1 MATIRRR
8 KPASKTTP
16 ARRRSKPAVKAT
28 PRRRRRSASMASPF
42 SKAAIRTGGK
52 AVIQGAAGGAAAKV
66 LADNIAGRLAPM
78 LGGLAPY
85 SRPITAALGAYLT
98 QTMLKNPTL
107 AAGMAGV
114 AGAELAAA
122 LITGTSAPVND
133 YYIDQAEEIF
143 ALPGLSGYQ
152 VPMSEQDVYS
162 SGYANQLAGNW

>member
-1 MATIRRR
+1 MATTRRR

-16 ARRRSKPAVKAT
+16 ARRRSTPAVKAT

-133 YYIDQAEEIF
+133 IYLEPADSVF
-143 ALPGLSGYQ
+143 TLPGLSGYE
-152 VPMSEQDVYS
+152 VPMSENIYA

>member
-1 MATIRRR
+1 MATTRRR

-16 ARRRSKPAVKAT
+16 ARRRSTPAVKAT

-85 SRPITAALGAYLT
+85 SRPITAAVGAYLT
-98 QTMLKNPTL
+98 QTMIKNPTL

-133 YYIDQAEEIF
+133 YFDQADEVF
-143 ALPGLSGYQ
+143 ALPGLSGYE
-152 VPMSEQDVYS
+152 VPMSEDIYA
-162 SGYANQLAGNW
+162 SGYANQLDGNW